1 MRRATCA
8 PWGNLWTGLPARLQ
22 NPRGLSNSRVLLPS
36 DMETHSAPGPFPHD
50 EATGAAAERVIVRR
64 QRLACGDLSAQLVT
78 EDVSAPTDWS
88 FAEEG
93 HTLVVH
99 LAGRLSRMESVFS
112 AGPSSDLL
120 PQVGDIWTIPAGC
133 RYAAMAQGATVR
145 FAEFRVPAELLGGGE
160 MAARVG
166 HRDAFLHH
174 ASARVLRL
182 AQRDDDLGRMALQSL
197 LAAIRL
203 HIADAYLRSRPDAT
217 PARRANRAHRFS
229 DRQRQRLAQYIAAS
243 MHETIRVEALAQVA
257 GVSVAHLME
266 GFKASFGTTPWQHVL
281 RTRVAEARR
290 LLEATD
296 LSITAIAVAV
306 GFSSPSHFASAFGRH
321 VGASPGA
328 YRRERRAG

>member
-1 MRRATCA
+1 M
-8 PWGNLWTGLPARLQ
+8 
-22 NPRGLSNSRVLLPS
+22 
-36 DMETHSAPGPFPHD
+36 DIHSASGLFRHD
-50 EATGAAAERVIVRR
+50 AASPASGRLIVRR
-64 QRLACGDLSAQLVT
+64 QRVASDDLSAQLVT

-88 FAEEG
+88 FVEDA

-99 LAGRLSRMESVFS
+99 LAGRLSSMESVFS
-112 AGPSSDLL
+112 AGPSTDLL

-133 RYAAMAQGATVR
+133 RYAAKAQGATVR
-145 FAEFRVPAELLGGGE
+145 FAEFRVPAELLGGGD

-166 HRDAFLHH
+166 HRDSFLHH
-174 ASARVLRL
+174 ASARVLQL

-203 HIADAYLRSRPDAT
+203 HIADAYLRSRTDVAPG
-217 PARRANRAHRFS
+217 RRASRARRFS
-229 DRQRQRLAQYIAAS
+229 DRQRQRLVQYIAES
-243 MHETIRVEALAQVA
+243 MHEAIRVEALAQVA
-257 GVSVAHLME
+257 GVSVAHLID
-266 GFKASFGTTPWQHVL
+266 GFKASFGTTPWQYVL

-328 YRRERRAG
+328 YRRERRGA